1 MKENLD
7 EIQKRYKLSNEEH
20 VKIEKYIKQII
31 LSQKSPVKR
40 PKAIFTVAP
49 PGSGKTGL
57 NGYCVKQFDND
68 NLVVVNNDELKP
80 FHPKADEIAKLY
92 PKYYTKVT
100 NEASKFWTDS
110 LLYEALEKKYNVLYE
125 GTGRRID
132 LFEKMISKMD
142 GYEIIIRAM
151 AVSDINCLISI
162 LERYEYQVKE
172 KGWGR
177 LISVDTFYKAYN
189 DEMLNTIDTL
199 EKSGKINTVEVY
211 SRGNTPS
218 QPIKIYSS
226 DTREFPSAKY
236 AVINGRLQDTKQA
249 IEYFETHNNQMNKL
263 LANKELSKEEK
274 DILEKVQELY
284 DELNNTILE
293 NKETDE
299 R

>member
-1 MKENLD
+1 MEEDLD
-7 EIQKRYKLSNEEH
+7 EIKNKYKLSNEEH
-20 VKIEKYIKQII
+20 KKIEKYIKEII
-31 LSQKSPVKR
+31 LSVKSPVEK
-40 PKAIFTVAP
+40 PKAIFTIAP

-92 PKYYTKVT
+92 PKHYTKVT

-151 AVSDINCLISI
+151 AVSDLNCLMSI
-162 LERYEYQVKE
+162 LERYEYQVEE

-177 LISVDTFYKAYN
+177 LISIETFYKAY
-189 DEMLNTIDTL
+189 DAEMLNTIDIL

-211 SRGNTPS
+211 RRGNTPS

-226 DTREFPSAKY
+226 DLRQFPTAKY
-236 AVINGRLQDTKQA
+236 AIISGREEDKKKA
-249 IEYFETHNNQMNKL
+249 SDYFETYNSKMKKL
-263 LANKELSKEEK
+263 LCNKELTKEEK

-284 DELNNTILE
+284 DERNNKLSE
-293 NKETDE
+293 NKNIYEH
-299 R
+299 

>member
-1 MKENLD
+1 MKEDLD
-7 EIQKRYKLSNEEH
+7 KIQKKYKLSNEEH
-20 VKIEKYIKQII
+20 EKIEKYIKEII
-31 LSQKSPVKR
+31 LSEKSPVEK
-40 PKAIFTVAP
+40 PKAIFTIAP

-57 NGYCVKQFDND
+57 NGYCVKQFAND

-80 FHPKADEIAKLY
+80 FHPKSDEIAKLY
-92 PKYYTKVT
+92 PKYYTKIT

-151 AVSDINCLISI
+151 AVSDLNCLMSI
-162 LERYEYQVKE
+162 LERYEYQVEE

-177 LISVDTFYKAYN
+177 LVSVDTFYKAY
-189 DEMLNTIDTL
+189 DSEMLNTIDTL
-199 EKSGKINTVEVY
+199 EKSEKVDTVEVY

-226 DTREFPSAKY
+226 NSRQFPSAKY
-236 AVINGRLQDTKQA
+236 AIISGREEDKKKA
-249 IEYFETHNNQMNKL
+249 SEHFEIHNSKIKEL
-263 LANKELSKEEK
+263 LGNKELIKEEK

-284 DELNNTILE
+284 DELSN
-293 NKETDE
+293 
-299 R
+299 